1 MVDIEHL
8 QFGLETFGDIVANED
23 GSLQTAAASIRQI
36 VREGSWPTTWA
47 LMFLVLVS
55 IIDQIIVC
63 QARKRFWRL
72 FRRSPNRLNLQQP

>member
-36 VREGSWPTTWA
+36 VREGQLA
-47 LMFLVLVS
+47 DELGIQV
-55 IIDQIIVC
+55 
-63 QARKRFWRL
+63 
-72 FRRSPNRLNLQQP
+72 FRSGRTSSPGL

>member
-36 VREGSWPTTWA
+36 VREGQLADELGIQVFGVGEHHRPDYT
-47 LMFLVLVS
+47 VS
-55 IIDQIIVC
+55 G
-63 QARKRFWRL
+63 L
-72 FRRSPNRLNLQQP
+72 ETL

>member
-36 VREGSWPTTWA
+36 VREGQLADELGIQVFGVGEHHRPDYFKSGNG
-47 LMFLVLVS
+47 FGS
-55 IIDQIIVC
+55 NFDSY
-63 QARKRFWRL
+63 QA
-72 FRRSPNRLNLQQP
+72 N